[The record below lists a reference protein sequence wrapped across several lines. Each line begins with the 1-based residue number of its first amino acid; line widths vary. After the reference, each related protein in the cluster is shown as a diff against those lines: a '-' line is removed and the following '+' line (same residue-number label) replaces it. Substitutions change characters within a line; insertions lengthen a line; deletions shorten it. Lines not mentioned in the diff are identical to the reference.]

1 MNLSQSLIFL
11 TFSASVLF
19 AEANFPGQ
27 NPDKLSVQNAIL
39 VKVNDQTISVVDV
52 IKKMDLLL
60 HQNYPQYADSSQARY
75 QFYSSNWRPILM
87 EMIDNELILAD
98 AENKEMKISDGEV
111 REEMERRFG
120 PNVLAT
126 LEKIGVSY
134 EDTWKMVKN
143 DQLVQ
148 RMVWFFV
155 QSKAIQAVGPQ
166 AIRQAYKEYLAQH
179 PAYQN
184 LTYRVISVRS
194 QENGK
199 SLSEE
204 IHRRFTEANRPV
216 ESLADFAADLE
227 KLFPSCSI
235 QVSNEYAARDC
246 DLSESH
252 KIALNSLEK
261 GSYSQP
267 IEQISRTERKPV
279 YRIFY
284 LAEKRDHPAPAF
296 EDVAS
301 QLRQALTQKHIAKES
316 EQYLQKLRSRYGFDS
331 THLKET
337 VPEDLQPF
345 QLQ

>member
-1 MNLSQSLIFL
+1 M
-11 TFSASVLF
+11 
-19 AEANFPGQ
+19 
-27 NPDKLSVQNAIL
+27 QNAIL
-39 VKVNDQTISVVDV
+39 AKVNGQTISVVDV

-60 HQNYPQYADSSQARY
+60 HQNYPQYAESPQARF
-75 QFYSSNWRPILM
+75 QFYSSSWRQILM
-87 EMIDNELILAD
+87 EMIDNELIFAD
-98 AENKEMKISDGEV
+98 AETKEMKISDGEV

-120 PNVLAT
+120 PNILAT
-126 LEKIGVSY
+126 LETIGVSY
-134 EDTWKMVKN
+134 EDAWKMVKN
-143 DQLVQ
+143 DLNSSKG
-148 RMVWFFV
+148 WFGFSCNRKRSKQWV
-155 QSKAIQAVGPQ
+155 LKQSAE
-166 AIRQAYKEYLAQH
+166 AYKEYLAKH

-199 SLSEE
+199 AFPEE

-252 KIALNSLEK
+252 KVALNSLEK